1 MFLSYFLSHFT
12 TLNLLFCNLYLI
24 MLMSEINVDTLQLS
38 VVFQSLTLSALF
50 PICGFVNFF
59 SKYKLFFFF
68 SREDVFPSAG
78 CLKHDRPWLQLIT
91 QFSTWG
97 FSNHPYNVKPPIQCE
112 LTIQCEFRLQTYV
125 RALRYMTSCVRIF
138 PLHSESR
145 IETANILR
153 YLLGLISTPSLLWGD
168 SSLGS

>member
-68 SREDVFPSAG
+68 
-78 CLKHDRPWLQLIT
+78 LQRRCVSFCWVPEAWPTLT
-91 QFSTWG
+91 STDNSI
-97 FSNHPYNVKPPIQCE
+97 FHLRFFKPPIQCE
-112 LTIQCEFRLQTYV
+112 TTHTMWTHHTMWVQATNLCEGIEVYDLLRENISPPFRIKDWDSQY
-125 RALRYMTSCVRIF
+125 
-138 PLHSESR
+138 
-145 IETANILR
+145 
-153 YLLGLISTPSLLWGD
+153 
-168 SSLGS
+168 SSLSSWAYFYAILTLRG

>member
-68 SREDVFPSAG
+68 
-78 CLKHDRPWLQLIT
+78 LQRRCVSFCWVPEAWPTLT
-91 QFSTWG
+91 STDNSI
-97 FSNHPYNVKPPIQCE
+97 FHLRFFKPP
-112 LTIQCEFRLQTYV
+112 IQCEFRLQTYV

-168 SSLGS
+168 NSLES